1 MKTLMNSKRF
11 LALLLVFVMV
21 LSGCGGSDNDKDET
35 KDDTVT
41 STDSNEATDSN
52 DSSDSEGG
60 EEVMDVDPLGKYA
73 EPITITSF
81 FEIAPPIANGFTEDG
96 INSNIWANKYLEELN
111 IDLQYQWFAMQSE
124 DDSVQKK
131 NIAIASGDLPDI
143 MEVDKEQLALLAK
156 SDLINKDIGSIYEQY
171 GSEHLKEWMNQEGSA
186 ALDSATYDGQL
197 IAIPSRDS
205 SIDTSPFL
213 WLRKDWLDNLGLEV
227 PTTMDELFDVMTAFK
242 EDDPDGNGADDTIGI
257 IMNNTFLDNASG
269 DMVGLFNGFGAYPK
283 AWVKDGSGNLAYG
296 SIQPEMK
303 DALAFLSK
311 MYDAGLIEEDF
322 AVKDSFKVA
331 ELPAAGTAGMQY
343 GAMWNAMWPLQSSLD
358 NDNDANWVAV
368 AIPSA
373 TGQAAKPQIRLNIL
387 GYYVVSK
394 DAENPEALIK
404 LLNFFVEKFSFI
416 GEEEYEQYLSDAT
429 GAPSFDLHGTMF
441 KTYNALKNL
450 EAYWHVNEALDSGDN
465 SKLNAE
471 ELNYL
476 NSINGYMNE
485 GNLANAGG
493 YKTFGPGG
501 SFSVMDYYYDND
513 LFMMDQFYGAPTK
526 TMKQKMQLINDKE
539 IEYFTKII
547 MGSVGIDAFDEFV
560 EEVNKIGLE
569 DITAEVNEW
578 NNR

>member
-1 MKTLMNSKRF
+1 MKTLMKSKQL
-11 LALLLVFVMV
+11 LALLLVFVLV
-21 LSGCGGSDNDKDET
+21 LSGCGGSSDEET
-35 KDDTVT
+35 KDTA
-41 STDSNEATDSN
+41 SNESNNGSQTADNN
-52 DSSDSEGG
+52 DSTGSDA
-60 EEVMDVDPLGKYA
+60 EEAVDVDPLGKYV
-73 EPITITSF
+73 EPITVTSF

-96 INSNIWANKYLEELN
+96 IKTNIWAEKLLEELN
-111 IDLQYQWFAMQSE
+111 IDLQYEWFAMQSD

-131 NIAIASGDLPDI
+131 NIAIASGELPDF
-143 MEVDKEQLALLAK
+143 MMVNKEQLALLAK
-156 SDLINKDIGSIYEQY
+156 SDLINKDIGSIYDQY
-171 GSEHLKEWMNQEGSA
+171 ASDHLKEWMNQEGTA

-213 WLRKDWLDNLGLEV
+213 WLRQDWLDNLGLEV

-242 EDDPDGNGADDTIGI
+242 ENDPDGNGQDDTIGI

-283 AWVKDGSGNLAYG
+283 AWLEDGGNLVYG

-303 DALAFLSK
+303 EALAFLNK
-311 MYDAGLIEEDF
+311 MYEAGLIEEDF

-358 NDNDANWVAV
+358 NDNNANWVAV

-373 TGQAAKPQIRLNIL
+373 TGKPAQPQIRLNIL

-404 LLNFFVEKFSFI
+404 MLNFFVEKFSFI
-416 GEEEYEQYLSDAT
+416 GEEEYAQYLTDAT
-429 GAPSFDLHGTMF
+429 GASSFDLHGTMF

-450 EAYWHVNEALDSGDN
+450 EAYWHVNEALDSGDK
-465 SKLNAE
+465 SALNAE
-471 ELNYL
+471 ELNYI
-476 NSINGYMNE
+476 NSIEKYMNE
-485 GNLANAGG
+485 GDLASAGG
-493 YKTFGPGG
+493 FKTFGPGG
-501 SFSVMDYYYDND
+501 SFSVMDYYYDDN

-547 MGSVGIDAFDEFV
+547 MGSESIDAFDDFV
-560 EEVNKIGLE
+560 AEVNKIGLE

-578 NNR
+578 HNR